1 MTLNQTL
8 RTLCASSAMTAAL
21 LLSAAPLSA
30 ETPASQPAQGEW
42 GSFGIQTE
50 HVDPAVKPG
59 DDFANFVSGKWMAA
73 TEIPADRTRVGAFMT
88 LDDLSKARLKVILDE
103 LVAARPAPG
112 SDEARIADAYRAFM
126 DAPAIEAAGL
136 APARPA
142 LDRIAAARSLDD
154 IVALFAAP
162 GFASPVGL
170 MVEADAKNSD
180 IYAPYL
186 SQTGLGLPDRSY
198 YLDPADKFASIRAK
212 YVDYLAFMLGQ
223 AGVADASGMARQ
235 VMALETAMARA
246 GWDRSARRSVDLTYN
261 RLSHEE
267 LAALDRKGVM
277 KRLLAG
283 FGIAP
288 DYAIVFEIPPTD
300 AELASARL
308 TRDPAKIGGGMPET
322 LRLVADTPVPVWRA
336 WLAAHYLSDHAQYL
350 PKALDDARFAFYGTV
365 LSGQQ
370 QQKDRWR
377 RGIEV
382 VEGQVGELLGKVYA
396 SRHFPAENKAAMA
409 DLVANLRKAM
419 AANLSDLAWMGA
431 ETRREAVTKLGS
443 FVPKIGAA
451 ESWKTYDGLVP
462 REGAPLANQL
472 AAEKWQF
479 EFQRARIGKPV
490 DRAEWGMLPQTVN
503 AYYNP
508 SFNEVVFPA
517 AILQPPFFNL
527 SADPAVNYGAI
538 GAVIGHEI
546 GHGFDDQGAKSDAKG
561 NLRDWW
567 TAQDKANF
575 EALQNR
581 LAAQYDTFC
590 PFDEGKTCVNGR
602 LTMGENIGDLGGL
615 SLAHRAWKLSL
626 GGKPAPVIDGYTG
639 DQRFFMAWAQVWR
652 VKVREA
658 LARQHLVTDPHSPP
672 QYRINGV
679 VRNFDEWYKAFDVK
693 PGDALYLP
701 AEQRVRIW

>member
-1 MTLNQTL
+1 M
-8 RTLCASSAMTAAL
+8 AAAL
-21 LLSAAPLSA
+21 LLTAAPLCA
-30 ETPASQPAQGEW
+30 EPAPGEW
-42 GSFGIQTE
+42 GAFGIQTE

-59 DDFANFVSGKWMAA
+59 DDFAGYVNGKWMAA

-88 LDDLSKARLKVILDE
+88 LDDLSKARLKTILEE

-112 SDEARIADAYRAFM
+112 TDEARIADAYRAFM
-126 DAPAIEAAGL
+126 DTVAIEAAGL
-136 APARPA
+136 TPARPA
-142 LDRIAAARSLDD
+142 LGRIAAARSLDD
-154 IVALFAAP
+154 VLALFAVP

-170 MVEADAKNSD
+170 MVDADPKNSD

-186 SQTGLGLPDRSY
+186 MQAGLGLPDRSY
-198 YLDPADKFASIRAK
+198 YLDPAEKFAGIRAK
-212 YVDYLAFMLGQ
+212 YADYLTFMLSQ
-223 AGVADASGMARQ
+223 AGEADAPGMARQ

-261 RLSHEE
+261 RLSRDE
-267 LAALDRKGVM
+267 LAALDGNGVM
-277 KRLLAG
+277 KRLLAAYG
-283 FGIAP
+283 VAP
-288 DYAIVFEIPPTD
+288 DNAIVYEIPPTD
-300 AELASARL
+300 AELAAARL

-322 LRLVADTPVPVWRA
+322 LRLIAGTPVPVWRA
-336 WLAAHYLSDHAQYL
+336 WLSAHYLSDHAQFL

-365 LSGQQ
+365 LSGQP
-370 QQKDRWR
+370 QQKERWR
-377 RGIEV
+377 RGIDV

-396 SRHFPAENKAAMA
+396 ARHFPAANKAAMA
-409 DLVANLRKAM
+409 ELVTNLRTAM
-419 AANLSDLAWMGA
+419 AANLSELAWMGPQ
-431 ETRREAVTKLGS
+431 TRQQAAAKLDS
-443 FVPKIGAA
+443 FVPKIGMPDT
-451 ESWKTYDGLVP
+451 WKTYDGLVP
-462 REGAPLANQL
+462 RADAPLANQL

-479 EFQRARIGKPV
+479 EFQRARIGKAV

-546 GHGFDDQGAKSDAKG
+546 GHGFDDQGAKSDEKG

-567 TAQDKANF
+567 TKQDLANF

-615 SLAHRAWKLSL
+615 SLAYRAYRLSL

-658 LARQHLVTDPHSPP
+658 LARQHLVTDPHAPP

-679 VRNFDEWYKAFDVK
+679 VRNFGEWYRAFDVK

-701 AEQRVRIW
+701 PEQRVRIW